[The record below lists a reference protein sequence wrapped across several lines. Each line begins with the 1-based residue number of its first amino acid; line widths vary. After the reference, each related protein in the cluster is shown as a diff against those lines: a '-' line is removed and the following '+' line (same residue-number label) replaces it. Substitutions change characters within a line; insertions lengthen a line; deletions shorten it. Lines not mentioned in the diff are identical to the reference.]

1 MPKAIPYHQ
10 FHSDNERKYLPNY
23 VFGYYSGPSNRMEKP
38 LRPLFYARPVHSQF
52 VLLSFFTEEKE
63 GLAEGEQSLREFLD
77 ELLGIQKLVSVLFVM
92 RQPPWNSKEGDSRF
106 WYARGAVSQFLSQ
119 WTLNTGNLQPSF
131 LYQMKRR
138 GT

>member
-1 MPKAIPYHQ
+1 MEKHFDKHQ
-10 FHSDNERKYLPNY
+10 DRFYRDLLRNK
-23 VFGYYSGPSNRMEKP
+23 EKP